1 MIRRATFDSIKIDI
15 MSRKLLSIFGQVM
28 LSALLIFNAAMKGV
42 GQTAND
48 WKLEKM
54 PADLETDFALSALP
68 PNLRDAATVYLLD
81 PDKGYYISRQGT
93 NGFVCFIA
101 RTEWEWAE
109 FRQDLATPI
118 SYDAEGAK
126 AIMPVYLDVAAMRA
140 SGKCSPAQIRD
151 TVIARIKRG
160 YYKAPSRPG
169 ISYMEAPMMR
179 VYTSS
184 DPANNH
190 VASVSMPH
198 YMYYAPYLSYADLGI
213 DSSSGRDPFLVNPD
227 AMVLGGGGP
236 YEYLITPLN
245 EAETAA
251 VRESGQALLER
262 LEAYKPYFKVEGI
275 MSGHHH

>member
-1 MIRRATFDSIKIDI
+1 MAKTGLS
-15 MSRKLLSIFGQVM
+15 LLACGTLWALLVFTSAVQSFGQT
-28 LSALLIFNAAMKGV
+28 
-42 GQTAND
+42 TAD
-48 WKLEKM
+48 YKLEKM

-68 PNLRDAATVYLLD
+68 PYLRDAATVYLLD
-81 PDKGYYISRQGT
+81 PDKGYYVSRQGT

-126 AIMPVYLDVAAMRA
+126 TIMPIYLDVAAMRA
-140 SGKCSPAQIRD
+140 SGKYSPTAVRD
-151 TVIARIKRG
+151 TVVARINRG

-179 VYTSS
+179 VYTNNN
-184 DPANNH
+184 PANNH

-198 YMYYAPYLSYADLGI
+198 YMYYAPYLTPSDLGI
-213 DSSSGRDPFLVNPD
+213 DPTSELDPFLVNPD
-227 AMVLGGGGP
+227 AYVLGDGKKGP

-245 EAETAA
+245 EKETDKIRDA
-251 VRESGQALLER
+251 GKALLKR
-262 LEAYKPYFKVEGI
+262 LEAYKSYFKVEGM
-275 MSGHHH
+275 MSHHH

>member
-1 MIRRATFDSIKIDI
+1 MITNYLHILGKGAVSTLFIFT
-15 MSRKLLSIFGQVM
+15 MSMRST
-28 LSALLIFNAAMKGV
+28 
-42 GQTAND
+42 GQTTTG

-68 PNLRDAATVYLLD
+68 PQLRDAATVYLTD
-81 PDKGYYISRQGT
+81 PGKGYYISRQGT

-109 FRQDLATPI
+109 FRRDVAAPI

-126 AIMPVYLDVAAMRA
+126 TIMPVYLDVAAMRA
-140 SGKCSPAQIRD
+140 SGKCSPAQIKD

-179 VYTSS
+179 VYTSN
-184 DPANNH
+184 DPGNNH
-190 VASVSMPH
+190 VASISMPH
-198 YMYYAPYLSYADLGI
+198 YMYYAPYLTYSDLGI
-213 DSSSGRDPFLVNPD
+213 DSSSTLQPFLVNPD
-227 AMVLGGGGP
+227 AMTLGGGGP

-245 EAETAA
+245 EAETAKIQ
-251 VRESGQALLER
+251 ESGKALLER
-262 LEAYKPYFKVEGI
+262 LLNYKPYFKVEGM
-275 MSGHHH
+275 MSHHR

>member
-1 MIRRATFDSIKIDI
+1 MITKSNLF
-15 MSRKLLSIFGQVM
+15 IFGRGVLWM
-28 LSALLIFNAAMKGV
+28 LFIFNTAIQGL
-42 GQTAND
+42 GQTTGD

-68 PNLRDAATVYLLD
+68 PQLRSAATVYLTD
-81 PDKGYYISRQGT
+81 PEKGFYISRQGT

-126 AIMPVYLDVAAMRA
+126 TIMPIYLDVAAMRA
-140 SGKCSPAQIRD
+140 SGKCTPVQIKD
-151 TVIARIKRG
+151 TVVARIKRG

-179 VYTSS
+179 VYTNNN
-184 DPANNH
+184 PGNNH

-198 YMYYAPYLSYADLGI
+198 YMYYAPYLSYADLGV
-213 DSSSGRDPFLVNPD
+213 DSNSTQGPFLVNPD
-227 AMVLGGGGP
+227 AWVLGDRQKGP

-245 EAETAA
+245 EAETVKIQEA
-251 VRESGQALLER
+251 GQALLKR
-262 LEAYKPYFKVEGI
+262 LEDYKPYFKVEGM

>member
-1 MIRRATFDSIKIDI
+1 
-15 MSRKLLSIFGQVM
+15 MSQKYLSIFGRG
-28 LSALLIFNAAMKGV
+28 AIWTIFIFCTAMQCC
-42 GQTAND
+42 GQTTGD

-68 PNLRDAATVYLLD
+68 PQLRGGATVYLND
-81 PDKGYYISRQGT
+81 PEKGLYISRKGT

-109 FRQDLATPI
+109 FRQDVAAPI

-126 AIMPVYLDVAAMRA
+126 AIMPVYIDVSVMRA
-140 SGKCSPAQIRD
+140 SGKFSPAQIKD

-184 DPANNH
+184 DPKNNH

-198 YMYYAPYLSYADLGI
+198 YMYYAPYLTAAELGV
-213 DSSSGRDPFLVNPD
+213 DSTSSQQPFLVNPD
-227 AMVLGGGGP
+227 AMTLGNSHRGP

-245 EAETAA
+245 EAETAKILA
-251 VRESGQALLER
+251 AGQALLKR
-262 LEAYKPYFKVEGI
+262 LADYKPYFKVEG
-275 MSGHHH
+275 MMEEHHH

>member
-1 MIRRATFDSIKIDI
+1 MTKNCLF
-15 MSRKLLSIFGQVM
+15 IFGRGTLWV
-28 LSALLIFNAAMKGV
+28 LFIFNMALRSV
-42 GQTAND
+42 GQTTGD

-68 PNLRDAATVYLLD
+68 PQLRDGATVYLLD

-109 FRQDLATPI
+109 FRQDVATPI

-126 AIMPVYLDVAAMRA
+126 TIMPVYLDVAAMRA
-140 SGKCSPAQIRD
+140 SGKCPPVQIRD
-151 TVIARIKRG
+151 TIIARIKRG

-179 VYTSS
+179 VYTSN
-184 DPANNH
+184 DPGNDH

-198 YMYYAPYLSYADLGI
+198 YMYYAPYLTYADLGL
-213 DSSSGRDPFLVNPD
+213 DSSSTQEPFLVNPD
-227 AMVLGGGGP
+227 ARVLGGGGP

-245 EAETAA
+245 ESETAKIQ
-251 VRESGQALLER
+251 ESGQALLKR
-262 LEAYKPYFKVEGI
+262 LAAYKPYFKVEGM
-275 MSGHHH
+275 MSSHHP